1 MSEARRT
8 VVVST
13 EVELEPGRAFEV
25 FTAETG
31 TWFRPV
37 PGGGA
42 WPRSLRFEPG
52 AGGRVLD
59 VGTDGDVRTVGQVL
73 TWETTP
79 RLVFTLEIDHRDPAL
94 GPGVGAGPTEVEVRF
109 DPVDGGT
116 RISLEHRGWDPLVVR
131 AGDPTLDH
139 YLDRWTAL
147 LSSYETQALERLL
160 LELSSV
166 FRDAVSAGDRAFLDA
181 HMADDAVLV
190 FGDRRYL
197 KDEVVRTIG
206 THPPYRDVRLRDP
219 QVVRIGTDVA
229 ILTCHASGSRDG
241 LPEPFDNFEST
252 AFVRS
257 SGAWKLAFLQATPV
271 HHPTPAPSTTEG
283 DQP

>member
-1 MSEARRT
+1 MSDRRS

-13 EVELEPGRAFEV
+13 EVDLDPTRAFEV
-25 FTAETG
+25 FTSETDA
-31 TWFRPV
+31 WFRPV

-59 VGTDGDVRTVGQVL
+59 VADDGQVRTIGRVV

-79 RLVFTLEIDHRDPAL
+79 RLVFTLAL
-94 GPGVGAGPTEVEVRF
+94 DRSGGGDAPTEVEVRF
-109 DPVDGGT
+109 DPVAGGT
-116 RISLEHRGWDPLVVR
+116 RISLEHRGWEPLVVS
-131 AGDPTLDH
+131 AGDPGLDH

-147 LSSYETQALERLL
+147 LASFETQALEHLL

-166 FRDAVSAGDRAFLDA
+166 FRDAVSAGDSAFLDA

-197 KDEVVRTIG
+197 KEEVVRTIG
-206 THPPYRDVRLRDP
+206 GHPPYREVRLRDP
-219 QVVRIGTDVA
+219 QVVRIGEDVA
-229 ILTCHASGSRDG
+229 ILTCRASGRRDG
-241 LPEPFDNFEST
+241 LPAPFENFEST

-257 SGAWKLAFLQATPV
+257 GGSWKLAFLQATPV
-271 HHPTPAPSTTEG
+271 SSSDP
-283 DQP
+283 

>member
-1 MSEARRT
+1 MSDRRSVRVT
-8 VVVST
+8 T
-13 EVELEPGRAFEV
+13 EVDLEPTRAFEV

-31 TWFRPV
+31 AWFRPV

-52 AGGRVLD
+52 PGGRVLD
-59 VGTDGDVRTVGQVL
+59 VGADGDERTVGRVL
-73 TWETTP
+73 AWETTP
-79 RLVFTLEIDHRDPAL
+79 RLLFTLTVGGPA
-94 GPGVGAGPTEVEVRF
+94 PADTSTEVEVRF

-116 RISLEHRGWDPLVVR
+116 RVSLEHRGWDPVVVS
-131 AGDPTLDH
+131 AGDPSLDH

-147 LSSYETQALERLL
+147 LASFETQALERQL

-166 FRDAVSAGDRAFLDA
+166 FRDAVSAGDGAFLDA

-197 KDEVVRTIG
+197 KHEVVGTIG
-206 THPPYRDVRLRDP
+206 GHPPYRDVRLRDP
-219 QVVRIGTDVA
+219 QVVRVGDDVA
-229 ILTCHASGSRDG
+229 ILTCHASGRRDG
-241 LPEPFDNFEST
+241 LTEPFENFEST

-257 SGAWKLAFLQATPV
+257 GGAWKLAFLQATPV
-271 HHPTPAPSTTEG
+271 DHRTSDEG
-283 DQP
+283 ARP

>member
-13 EVELEPGRAFEV
+13 EVELDPGRAFEV
-25 FTAETG
+25 FTGETD
-31 TWFRPV
+31 TWFRPL

-59 VGTDGDVRTVGQVL
+59 VGADGEIRTVGQVL

-79 RLVFTLEIDHRDPAL
+79 RLVFTLEID
-94 GPGVGAGPTEVEVRF
+94 PGASAVGRGGSAGPTEVEVRF
-109 DPVDGGT
+109 DPVGGGT
-116 RISLEHRGWDPLVVR
+116 RISLEHRGWEPLVVR

-147 LSSYETQALERLL
+147 LATYETQALEVHL

-166 FRDAVSAGDRAFLDA
+166 FRDAVSAGDSAFLDD
-181 HMADDAVLV
+181 HMTDDAVLV

-197 KDEVVRTIG
+197 KEEVVRTIG
-206 THPPYRDVRLRDP
+206 GHPPYRDVRLRDP
-219 QVVRIGTDVA
+219 QVVRVGADVA
-229 ILTCHASGSRDG
+229 ILACHACGRRDG

-257 SGAWKLAFLQATPV
+257 AGEWKLAFLQATPV
-271 HHPTPAPSTTEG
+271 YHPTLEPATTEG
-283 DQP
+283 DLL